1 MIIDELRIYAG
12 CLEQGLDFREYFLSI
27 DKNLHIKNI
36 YPTKSKGAILQ
47 TDSIL
52 QRITKLK
59 DFDIAITIVS
69 QSKEIPILMVEY
81 STAVPTDDHKMQRS
95 DVYFWTSIFQVVVLK
110 ISPLAK
116 DSFANHGGG
125 DKITLPREISLTLKQ
140 KAVVYFVDWQ
150 SDKNSQLITND
161 KRLSCVAHSFEIHN
175 ILANILDKVKKYADF
190 AQVYEN
196 LLCEQIKHFSDK
208 ELQNLQNIFVD
219 STRFQRID
227 KKVIVKIN
235 RFGHAMDPDRGILFF
250 VSQLFGVEN
259 IITKFIIQRERAEGK
274 ESYKTLFCGLS
285 QSIKAKI
292 SPLLTKPFSEKTA
305 LDIFKI
311 AIGITLDFTKI
322 TSKRYKILDND
333 LKDFLQTYKSTVYK
347 SIFLNSC
354 RLQLCNYNHS
364 VICEIEWSDKIIKD
378 YLSSLKTDIKTP
390 LKLYPLSSSE
400 AKEDIITYASI
411 KLLEK
416 IECKIL
422 AVSYPDAQGD
432 KAILIGQGR
441 ATKRIYLDIIAT
453 ISNSKQIKPLKI
465 FVLLQENKAK
475 YADLKDD
482 ENKLLDL
489 KNNHFDSL
497 EVLLEKLD
505 FTHTLS
511 KNDIYLGLGSKCS
524 KKSTLLNVDYI
535 FAFDIQSTDTQTI
548 VSWNIAI
555 INFDLCDIFRPLLDA
570 QNKLQGK
577 IMLDLVYKS

>member
-12 CLEQGLDFREYFLSI
+12 CLEQGLDFREYFVSI

-36 YPTKSKGAILQ
+36 YPTKSKGAILE

-52 QRITKLK
+52 QKITKLK
-59 DFDIAITIVS
+59 DFDIAISVVS
-69 QSKEIPILMVEY
+69 QGKEIPILMVEY

-95 DVYFWTSIFQVVVLK
+95 DVYFWASIFQIPVLK

-116 DSFANHGGG
+116 ESFGNHGGG
-125 DKITLPREISLTLKQ
+125 DKITLLQEVSLTLKQ
-140 KAVVYFVDWQ
+140 KAVVYFIDWK
-150 SDKNSQLITND
+150 SDKNAQLITND
-161 KRLSCVAHSFEIHN
+161 KRLSCIAHSFEIHS
-175 ILANILDKVKKYADF
+175 ILANIIDKVKKYADF
-190 AQVYEN
+190 TQVYEN
-196 LLCEQIKHFSDK
+196 LLCEQVKHFSDK
-208 ELQNLQNIFVD
+208 DLQNLQNTFVD
-219 STRFQRID
+219 SSRFQRID
-227 KKVIVKIN
+227 KKVFVKIN

-250 VSQLFGVEN
+250 ISQLFGLEN
-259 IITKFIIQRERAEGK
+259 IITKIIVQRERMEGK
-274 ESYKTLFCGLS
+274 ESYKTLFDGLS
-285 QSIKAKI
+285 QNIQTKI
-292 SPLLTKPFSEKTA
+292 SPLLLKPFSEKTA

-311 AIGITLDFTKI
+311 ATGITLNFTKI
-322 TSKRYKILDND
+322 TPKRYKILDND
-333 LKDFLQTYKSTVYK
+333 LKDFLQTYKSIVYK

-354 RLQLCNYNHS
+354 KLQLCDYNHN

-390 LKLYPLSSSE
+390 LKLYPLSSRE
-400 AKEDIITYASI
+400 AKEDIITYASV

-416 IECKIL
+416 IGCKIL
-422 AVSYPDAQGD
+422 ALSYPDAQGD
-432 KAILIGQGR
+432 KAVLIGQGR

-453 ISNSKQIKPLKI
+453 ISNAKQIKPFKI

-489 KNNHFDSL
+489 KNNHLDSL

-505 FTHTLS
+505 FTHALS
-511 KNDIYLGLGSKCS
+511 KNDMYLGLGSKCS
-524 KKSTLLNVDYI
+524 KKSMLLSVDYI

-548 VSWNIAI
+548 ISWNIAV
-555 INFDLCDIFRPLLDA
+555 INFDLCDIFKPLLNT

-577 IMLDLVYKS
+577 IVLDLVHKS

>member
-69 QSKEIPILMVEY
+69 QGKEIPILMVEY

-311 AIGITLDFTKI
+311 ATGITLDFTKI

-354 RLQLCNYNHS
+354 RLQLCHYNHS

-378 YLSSLKTDIKTP
+378 YLSSLKTNIKTP

-524 KKSTLLNVDYI
+524 KKSTLVNVDYI

-555 INFDLCDIFRPLLDA
+555 INFDLCDIFKPLLDT